1 MCNKMWKI
9 LLLALTLA
17 LLALPA
23 ASSALA
29 QAAAQ
34 DEGLVLWE
42 ETIFLG
48 EAVPL
53 RRKGQSL
60 ENLLKSR
67 FSEPGEVEC
76 WWMSPQGP
84 LPLAELGKQR
94 PRADCGY
101 PLAAVLRQPD
111 KPERW
116 VHGVCRIHVASGTV
130 RVWAGGEGIGTASQ
144 ALVKLEGAG
153 LTLYRQAQLEA
164 GPQGGVPAL
173 ETEFTGLPFGV
184 YTLSVADGGLE
195 PSQVQCRL
203 GVCQEDDT
211 VDPDR
216 RIALVRF
223 KASGGTGSAV
233 RESYRLGGG
242 S

>member
-1 MCNKMWKI
+1 M
-9 LLLALTLA
+9 
-17 LLALPA
+17 
-23 ASSALA
+23 
-29 QAAAQ
+29 
-34 DEGLVLWE
+34 
-42 ETIFLG
+42 
-48 EAVPL
+48 
-53 RRKGQSL
+53 
-60 ENLLKSR
+60 
-67 FSEPGEVEC
+67 
-76 WWMSPQGP
+76 
-84 LPLAELGKQR
+84 
-94 PRADCGY
+94 
-101 PLAAVLRQPD
+101 
-111 KPERW
+111 
-116 VHGVCRIHVASGTV
+116 
-130 RVWAGGEGIGTASQ
+130 
-144 ALVKLEGAG
+144 
-153 LTLYRQAQLEA
+153 EA

-216 RIALVRF
+216 RTALVRF